1 MMTEHQKQNRI
12 NYLNEYIDGWVAH
25 YNRRA
30 PKKIYEELENLE
42 KNLPVKVEK
51 DQMVEELTSQIIDQ
65 WNDNCDM
72 NYRQE
77 AVEET
82 AFWFFENLK
91 TKTINNIQNLV

>member
-1 MMTEHQKQNRI
+1 MMTEHQKKNRI
-12 NYLNEYIDGWVAH
+12 KYLNEYIDGWVAH

-30 PKKIYEELENLE
+30 PEKMYKELENLE

-72 NYRQE
+72 NNRRE
-77 AVEET
+77 AIEET

>member
-1 MMTEHQKQNRI
+1 MTEHQKKNRI
-12 NYLNEYIDGWVAH
+12 KYLNEYIDGWVAH

-30 PKKIYEELENLE
+30 PEKMYKELENLE
-42 KNLPVKVEK
+42 KNLPVKVKK

-72 NYRQE
+72 NNRRE
-77 AVEET
+77 AIEET

>member
-1 MMTEHQKQNRI
+1 MMTEHQKRNRI
-12 NYLNEYIDGWVAH
+12 KYLNEYIDGWVAH

-30 PKKIYEELENLE
+30 PEKMYKELENLE

-72 NYRQE
+72 HNRRE
-77 AVEET
+77 AIEET